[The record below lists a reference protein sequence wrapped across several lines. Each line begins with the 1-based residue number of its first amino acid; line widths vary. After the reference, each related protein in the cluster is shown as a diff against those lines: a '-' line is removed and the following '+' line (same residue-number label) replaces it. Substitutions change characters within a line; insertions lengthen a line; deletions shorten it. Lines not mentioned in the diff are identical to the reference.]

1 METVFTYE
9 KMGYV
14 GKLLKDGVCIGTW
27 VDFNLSSLL
36 EQIEGWKTTNIK

>member
-1 METVFTYE
+1 MQTVFTYE

-14 GKLLKDGVCIGTW
+14 GKLVKDGICIGTW

-36 EQIEGWKTTNIK
+36 NQIECWKATNIK